1 MITHFKKIDG
11 KYLTPEGKEITT
23 DQLMANTHYIAGN
36 AGWVDLPTANETQ
49 IGQTIAQVLQTARN
63 EIGTTY
69 TVKLE
74 INQTGGGEMVA
85 TKKSQRIVIEK
96 FANIDLWLATKTG

>member
-11 KYLTPEGKEITT
+11 KYLTPSGKEITT
-23 DQLMANTHYIAGN
+23 AQLMANTHYIAGN

-49 IGQTIAQVLQTARN
+49 IGKTIAHVLQTARD
-63 EIGTTY
+63 EVGTTY
-69 TVKLE
+69 TVTLE

-85 TKKSQRIVIEK
+85 TKKGARMVIEK
-96 FANIDLWLATKTG
+96 FGNIELWLATKTG